1 MNSSVLLVI
10 LTTLALIYSF
20 LNGFHD
26 SANVVATMI
35 SSRAMQPRGALI
47 IAALGIFAG
56 PFIFGVAVA
65 ATIGNGIA
73 PAQALTIQVV
83 LAGLLSAIIWNLI
96 TWWFGIPS
104 SSSHALIGGLVGA
117 VLIGAGPQTILVS
130 GLIKVGFALFFS
142 PIIGFLVGAV
152 LMRLMLF
159 IFKNASP
166 RINTAFR
173 LGQIPT
179 TLALALSNGANDP
192 QKTMGV
198 ITMGLVVLGFE
209 SNFVV
214 PLWVVLASAAA
225 MALGTAL
232 GGWRV
237 IRTLGGKF
245 YRIRPIHSITSQI
258 GSAGVILSASL
269 LGGPVSTTQVV
280 SSSIIGVGAA
290 QRVSQVRWG
299 VTRDI
304 LAAWLLTIPVT
315 AAMAVLIYLA
325 ITSFFF

>member
-315 AAMAVLIYLA
+315 AAMAALIYLA